1 MGTIGISIGD
11 SESVEQEFR
20 DWLIKRGNAGAA
32 LSYPKAI
39 HIISKHYSS
48 ETGVPTDVYSIVD
61 QHRISEIAH
70 DYSQSGKFS
79 KFGYDQHGRFRA
91 AISRYAEFFS
101 EPHHDTPIPPGPDT
115 PPAGPTPP
123 EWPEATNFAY
133 EKDLQRTLCA
143 QVAELFPEH
152 RIFGGTSV
160 GVEYSIGG
168 RRIDV
173 LLEHEATSAL
183 LVVELKSGTA
193 DFRTFGQVSM
203 YIGLLQPQFPDR
215 AISGVIVAG
224 SIDDSLRQAAST
236 SSRVSLKVYRMSLEL
251 DDA

>member
-1 MGTIGISIGD
+1 M
-11 SESVEQEFR
+11 EQAFR

-32 LSYPKAI
+32 QSYPKAI
-39 HIISKHYSS
+39 HIISKHYSA
-48 ETGVPTDVYSIVD
+48 ETGVTTDIYSITD

-91 AISRYAEFFS
+91 AIGRYAEFFS
-101 EPHHDTPIPPGPDT
+101 EPHHDAVTPLGPGTSPVYET
-115 PPAGPTPP
+115 PSESLEP
-123 EWPEATNFAY
+123 TNFAY

-152 RIFGGTSV
+152 RIFGGPSV
-160 GVEYSIGG
+160 GIEYSIGG

-193 DFRTFGQVSM
+193 DFRAFGQVSM
-203 YIGLLQPQFPDR
+203 YIGLLQAQFPDR
-215 AISGVIVAG
+215 PIFGIIVAG

-236 SSRVSLKVYRMSLEL
+236 SNRVSLKVYRMSLEL

>member
-1 MGTIGISIGD
+1 M
-11 SESVEQEFR
+11 EQEFR

-32 LSYPKAI
+32 QNYPKAI
-39 HIISKHYSS
+39 HIISKHYSD
-48 ETGVPTDVYSIVD
+48 ETGVPTDIYAITD

-79 KFGYDQHGRFRA
+79 NFGYQHHGRFRA
-91 AISRYAEFFS
+91 AIGRYSEFFS
-101 EPHHDTPIPPGPDT
+101 EPRSNTATPSGSQPHPVDET
-115 PPAGPTPP
+115 PA
-123 EWPEATNFAY
+123 EAFEPTNFAY

-173 LLEHEATSAL
+173 LLEQEATAAL
-183 LVVELKSGTA
+183 LVVELKSGIA
-193 DFRTFGQVSM
+193 DFRTFGQMSM
-203 YIGLLQPQFPDR
+203 YIGLLQAQFPDR
-215 AISGVIVAG
+215 FISGVIVAG

-236 SSRVSLKVYRMSLEL
+236 TDRVSLKVYRMSLEL

>member
-1 MGTIGISIGD
+1 M
-11 SESVEQEFR
+11 EEEQEFR
-20 DWLIKRGNAGAA
+20 NWLIRRGYTGAA
-32 LSYPKAI
+32 QSYPRAI
-39 HIISKHYSS
+39 HIISEHYSTA
-48 ETGVPTDVYSIVD
+48 TGVPTDIYSISD

-70 DYSQSGKFS
+70 DYGQAGRFS
-79 KFGYDQHGRFRA
+79 AFGYEQNGRFRA
-91 AISRYAEFFS
+91 AIRRYAEFVS
-101 EPHHDTPIPPGPDT
+101 EPHHSAATSLRPD
-115 PPAGPTPP
+115 AIEEGPP
-123 EWPEATNFAY
+123 ESLEPTNFAY

-152 RIFGGTSV
+152 RIFGGTTV

-183 LVVELKSGTA
+183 LVVELKSGIA

-203 YIGLLQPQFPDR
+203 YIGLLQAQFPDR
-215 AISGVIVAG
+215 TISGVVVAG

-236 SSRVSLKVYRMSLEL
+236 TTRVSLKVYRMSLEL

>member
-1 MGTIGISIGD
+1 M
-11 SESVEQEFR
+11 EQEFR

-32 LSYPKAI
+32 QNYPKAI
-39 HIISKHYSS
+39 HIISKHYSA
-48 ETGVPTDVYSIVD
+48 ETGVPTDIYSITD
-61 QHRISEIAH
+61 QHRISELAH

-91 AISRYAEFFS
+91 AIARYAEFFS
-101 EPHHDTPIPPGPDT
+101 EPHHYPITPTGPDT
-115 PPAGPTPP
+115 SPIEQSPPDSL
-123 EWPEATNFAY
+123 ESTNFAY
-133 EKDLQRTLCA
+133 EKDLQRTLCS
-143 QVAELFPEH
+143 QVAELFPKH

-173 LLEHEATSAL
+173 LLEHEATTAL

-193 DFRTFGQVSM
+193 DFRTFGQLSM
-203 YIGLLQPQFPDR
+203 YIGLLQAQFPDR
-215 AISGVIVAG
+215 AISGIIVAG
-224 SIDDSLRQAAST
+224 AIDDSLRQAAST
-236 SSRVSLKVYRMSLEL
+236 SNRVSLKVYRMSLEL

>member
-1 MGTIGISIGD
+1 M
-11 SESVEQEFR
+11 EQNFR

-32 LSYPKAI
+32 TNYPKAI
-39 HIISKHYSS
+39 HNISKHYSA
-48 ETGVPTDVYSIVD
+48 ETGVPTDIYSITD

-79 KFGYDQHGRFRA
+79 KFGYEQHGRFRA
-91 AISRYAEFFS
+91 AIGRYSEFFS
-101 EPHHDTPIPPGPDT
+101 EPHHDAVTPSGPDT
-115 PPAGPTPP
+115 APVDKTPA
-123 EWPEATNFAY
+123 EALEPSNFAY

-173 LLEHEATSAL
+173 LLEHELTSAL

-203 YIGLLQPQFPDR
+203 YIGLLQAQFPDR
-215 AISGVIVAG
+215 AISGIIVAG
-224 SIDDSLRQAAST
+224 SIDDSLQQAAST
-236 SSRVSLKVYRMSLEL
+236 SNRVSLKVYRMSLEL

>member
-1 MGTIGISIGD
+1 M
-11 SESVEQEFR
+11 EQKFR
-20 DWLIKRGNAGAA
+20 DWLIRRGNGGAA

-39 HIISKHYSS
+39 HIISKHYSA
-48 ETGVPTDVYSIVD
+48 ETGVPIDIYSITD

-91 AISRYAEFFS
+91 AIGRYAEFFS
-101 EPHHDTPIPPGPDT
+101 EPHHDAVTPPGPDT
-115 PPAGPTPP
+115 DTSTVGKPLP
-123 EWPEATNFAY
+123 EPLEPTNFAY

-173 LLEHEATSAL
+173 LLEHDATSAL

-203 YIGLLQPQFPDR
+203 YMGLLQAQFPDR
-215 AISGVIVAG
+215 AISGIIVAS

-236 SSRVSLKVYRMSLEL
+236 SNRVILKVYRMSLEL

>member
-1 MGTIGISIGD
+1 M
-11 SESVEQEFR
+11 EQQFR
-20 DWLIKRGNAGAA
+20 DWLIKRGNSGAA
-32 LSYPKAI
+32 QNYPKAI
-39 HIISKHYSS
+39 HIISKHYSA
-48 ETGVPTDVYSIVD
+48 ETGTPTDIYAITD

-70 DYSQSGKFS
+70 EYSQSGKFS
-79 KFGYDQHGRFRA
+79 KFGSDQHGRFRA
-91 AISRYAEFFS
+91 AIGRYAEFFS
-101 EPHHDTPIPPGPDT
+101 EPHHDVVTPSGPDT
-115 PPAGPTPP
+115 SSADKTPP
-123 EWPEATNFAY
+123 DSLEATNFAY

-143 QVAELFPEH
+143 QVAELFPKH

-160 GVEYSIGG
+160 GVEYSVGG

-173 LLEHEATSAL
+173 LLEHESSSAL

-203 YIGLLQPQFPDR
+203 YIGLLQAQFPDR
-215 AISGVIVAG
+215 TISGIIVAG

-236 SSRVSLKVYRMSLEL
+236 SNRVSLKVYRMSLEL

>member
-1 MGTIGISIGD
+1 MEGRAT
-11 SESVEQEFR
+11 VEQEFR
-20 DWLIKRGNAGAA
+20 EWLIRRGNAGAA
-32 LSYPKAI
+32 QNYPKAI
-39 HIISKHYSS
+39 HNISKHYSAES
-48 ETGVPTDVYSIVD
+48 GVLTDIYSITD

-79 KFGYDQHGRFRA
+79 KFGYEQHGRFRA
-91 AISRYAEFFS
+91 AIGRYAEFFS
-101 EPHHDTPIPPGPDT
+101 EPHRSIAASSGPDAY
-115 PPAGPTPP
+115 PVDESPT
-123 EWPEATNFAY
+123 EALEATNFAY

-173 LLEHEATSAL
+173 LLENEATSAL
-183 LVVELKSGTA
+183 VVVELKSGTA

-203 YIGLLQPQFPDR
+203 YIGLLQAQFPDR
-215 AISGVIVAG
+215 TIAGVIVAG

-236 SSRVSLKVYRMSLEL
+236 SNRVTLKVYRMSLEL